1 MYLYQVPRR
10 SRVRVIDTG
19 EEFNFDHI
27 DGSYSY
33 CTDDEGNVVHL
44 TAWEEVTVVDQPF
57 NVRPK
62 KETQNDA

>member
-1 MYLYQVPRR
+1 V
-10 SRVRVIDTG
+10 DTG

-27 DGSYSY
+27 DGAYSY

-57 NVRPK
+57 NIRPK
-62 KETQNDA
+62 KENENAA

>member
-10 SRVRVIDTG
+10 SRVRVIETG
-19 EEFNFDHI
+19 EEFNFHHI

-33 CTDDEGNVVHL
+33 CTDDNGDVVHL
-44 TAWEEVTVVDQPF
+44 TAWEEVTVVT
-57 NVRPK
+57 PK